1 MCACVCKS
9 TLFVKISLIQVK
21 RNSANSRFHDKG
33 TQEYQRPDQ
42 CPAYLPFVLFRRYR
56 VGREK
61 GERDIKGGTGIERR
75 REDLAHLHTSP
86 DSPTSEVG
94 GLRQPKEDPFTT
106 KPRHQSETFNM
117 QFPTELWEEVQ
128 RSAKCRRKWEKQGWT
143 KVETTGSVAPWQYY
157 K

>member
-1 MCACVCKS
+1 MERAVLSLKRLGRNP
-9 TLFVKISLIQVK
+9 TGTILTAARGEKIK
-21 RNSANSRFHDKG
+21 RNSAKSRFHDKG

-86 DSPTSEVG
+86 DSSTSEVG

-106 KPRHQSETFNM
+106 KPRHHSETFNM
-117 QFPTELWEEVQ
+117 QFPTQLWVG
-128 RSAKCRRKWEKQGWT
+128 SS
-143 KVETTGSVAPWQYY
+143 KVS
-157 K
+157 